1 MKKNNINIAA
11 VEKAI
16 SKKYGENTIVN
27 PSSLWNKHKENDYID
42 QQRTASSQVQ
52 DSMSEKVEVDGVLIP
67 KKLLNRE
74 TNRTCPTCEEYSFSS
89 KDDLYMIK
97 YDCCYDCYLQ
107 WVEDREQRW
116 LEGWRP
122 NKGEKNG

>member
-1 MKKNNINIAA
+1 MKKNNINMAA

-27 PSSLWNKHKENDYID
+27 PASLWNKDKESDYID
-42 QQRTASSQVQ
+42 QQRSASLQVQ

-97 YDCCYDCYLQ
+97 YDCCHNCYIQ

>member
-1 MKKNNINIAA
+1 MNIAA

-16 SKKYGENTIVN
+16 AEKYGEQAIIN
-27 PSSLWNKHKENDYID
+27 PSSLWSKEKEQEYIL
-42 QQRTASSQVQ
+42 QQKELAASAD
-52 DSMSEKVEVDGVLIP
+52 DSMNEKIEVDGVLIP

-74 TNRTCPTCEEYSFSS
+74 TNRTCPTCGEYSFKSI
-89 KDDLYMIK
+89 DDVYMTK
-97 YDCCYDCYLQ
+97 YECCHKCYIQ

-116 LEGWRP
+116 LDGWRP

>member
-1 MKKNNINIAA
+1 MAA

-27 PSSLWNKHKENDYID
+27 PASLWNKDKESDYID
-42 QQRTASSQVQ
+42 QQRSASLQVQ

-97 YDCCYDCYLQ
+97 YDCCHNCYIQ

>member
-1 MKKNNINIAA
+1 MNIAA

-16 SKKYGENTIVN
+16 AEKYGEQTIIN
-27 PSSLWNKHKENDYID
+27 PSSLWSKEKEQEYIL
-42 QQRTASSQVQ
+42 QQKELAASAD
-52 DSMSEKVEVDGVLIP
+52 DSMNEKIEVDGVLIP

-74 TNRTCPTCEEYSFSS
+74 TNRTCPTCGEYSFKSI
-89 KDDLYMIK
+89 DDVYMTK
-97 YDCCYDCYLQ
+97 YECCHKCYIQ

-116 LEGWRP
+116 LDGWRP